1 MRPLTG
7 LLLLALALLSGCA
20 TNGIEVPGQPGAGDG
35 PSSAAELD
43 GSRSVPLTSAR
54 IDNDLRDV
62 HRRVRRNRLGRVY
75 AGAVD
80 GTRADDFAIA
90 VALVDGRSFEVGP
103 STTRFPLMSVS
114 KPFTFA
120 LVARQLGV
128 EQAQARLGVDA
139 TGMPYNSMVPLVI
152 RDDPLQNPLVNAGAI
167 AAHSFVQGPSSA
179 AKTASIVALYSDLAG
194 EPLAVEQTWRVDPAP
209 RTYALGYQM
218 KQEGLLEGEVDDVA
232 RRYLASNIVA
242 VDAAAL
248 AQMGATLATGGVRP
262 DSGRRVLDADSV
274 RAVLSV
280 MVIAG
285 MYEDSGQWW
294 SRAGVPAK
302 SGVSGAVLAV
312 VPGWGAIAAY
322 SPRLDEAGNSV
333 RAAQAI
339 EQLVERWDLHSI
351 DRLISLSD
359 VYL

>member
-1 MRPLTG
+1 
-7 LLLLALALLSGCA
+7 LAFALLSGCA
-20 TNGIEVPGQPGAGDG
+20 LTGLERAG
-35 PSSAAELD
+35 SSAPGDRPAAAATTAAAAQL
-43 GSRSVPLTSAR
+43 SRPQAVPLSSAR
-54 IDNDLRDV
+54 LEADLADV
-62 HRRVRRNRLGRVY
+62 HRRVRGDRSGRVY
-75 AGAVD
+75 AGAVA

-90 VALVDGRSFEVGP
+90 IALVDGRTFAIGP
-103 STTRFPLMSVS
+103 SATRFPLMSVS

-167 AAHSFVQGPSSA
+167 AAHSFVQGASSA
-179 AKTASIVALYSDLAG
+179 AKTQAIVALYSDLAG
-194 EPLAVEQTWRVDPAP
+194 EPLAVEQAWRVDPAP

-218 KQEGLLEGEVDDVA
+218 KHEGLLEGEVDDVA
-232 RRYLASNIVA
+232 RRYLASNIIA

-262 DSGRRVLDADSV
+262 DTGRRVLDAESV

-285 MYEDSGQWW
+285 MYEDSGHWW

-339 EQLVERWDLHSI
+339 EQLVERWELHSI
-351 DRLISLSD
+351 DRLIALSEASR
-359 VYL
+359 

>member
-1 MRPLTG
+1 MRRFNG
-7 LLLLALALLSGCA
+7 LFVLALALISGCA
-20 TNGIEVPGQPGAGDG
+20 GHGMDAPAVLEPGDVPAAAATRNGLRP
-35 PSSAAELD
+35 
-43 GSRSVPLTSAR
+43 VPLASAR
-54 IDNDLRDV
+54 LEADLADV
-62 HRRVRRNRLGRVY
+62 HRRVRRDRSGRVY
-75 AGAVD
+75 AGAVA

-90 VALVDGRSFEVGP
+90 VALVDGRTFEVGP

-114 KPFTFA
+114 KPFTYA

-128 EQAQARLGVDA
+128 QQAQARLGVDA

-167 AAHSFVQGPSSA
+167 AAHGFVQGPSSA
-179 AKTASIVALYSDLAG
+179 AKTEAILTLYSDLAG
-194 EPLAVEQTWRVDPAP
+194 ETLAVEQAWRVDPAP

-218 KQEGLLEGEVDDVA
+218 KQEELLEGEVDDVA
-232 RRYLASNIVA
+232 RRYLASNIIA
-242 VDAAAL
+242 VDTAAL
-248 AQMGATLATGGVRP
+248 AQMGATLATGGLRP
-262 DSGRRVLDADSV
+262 ESGRRVLDADSV

-322 SPRLDEAGNSV
+322 SPRLDDAGNSV

-339 EQLVERWDLHSI
+339 EQLVERWKLHSI
-351 DRLISLSD
+351 DRLISLTEVSR
-359 VYL
+359 